1 MDGNSTSPQ
10 IDDIK
15 TEFHPHCGRETVIVS
30 FAEYGQYK
38 KSRPLPPRDD
48 EPWRPFRK
56 RIDFDFAE
64 FAVQTGLTA
73 HEVDAALALHR
84 HSGVSGCEIT
94 IASHKEMYDL
104 LDGAAVVLT
113 SVSFL
118 VIYIYIAK
126 KAFQFQKSKIRV
138 PYKNQMREHKLLF
151 KDLFQC
157 GLDLLHEPYL
167 SPHFVWHAERT
178 YKFNGQHFVRFIE
191 EPWQANRWYDIEV
204 SRKSLILLVANLYCS
219 LDYHTMVS
227 HSALFSIATSR
238 SFHHSVRSK
247 PIQSSCAAP
256 TCPTTSLTGRK

>member
-30 FAEYGQYK
+30 FAEYGQYE

-84 HSGVSGCEIT
+84 RSGVSGCEIT

-118 VIYIYIAK
+118 VIYIYILLRK
-126 KAFQFQKSKIRV
+126 LSSF
-138 PYKNQMREHKLLF
+138 KNQR
-151 KDLFQC
+151 
-157 GLDLLHEPYL
+157 
-167 SPHFVWHAERT
+167 FVCHTRT
-178 YKFNGQHFVRFIE
+178 RCANTSCCSKTCFN
-191 EPWQANRWYDIEV
+191 AD
-204 SRKSLILLVANLYCS
+204 
-219 LDYHTMVS
+219 
-227 HSALFSIATSR
+227 
-238 SFHHSVRSK
+238 
-247 PIQSSCAAP
+247 
-256 TCPTTSLTGRK
+256 